1 MNHGADLPDVQSL
14 LFVRV
19 LIVASDRQHIRQ
31 ILIGVPTVNIQRAF
45 AEGEGYRVVY
55 ILDFLCGP
63 TAFQAE
69 YRSHCL
75 LRGSVYVNQWAT
87 RLPAC
92 LDCQVGRTACPLRL
106 RDITLEELKQLAEL
120 ETNRLVGPGPES
132 PVVVPSMELR
142 CILLSIRNAY

>member
-1 MNHGADLPDVQSL
+1 MVQICRTYGVP
-14 LFVRV
+14 FVRL

-31 ILIGVPTVNIQRAF
+31 ILIGVPTVTIQRAF

-106 RDITLEELKQLAEL
+106 RNITLEELQQLAQL
-120 ETNRLVGPGPES
+120 ETESRRPES
-132 PVVVPSMELR
+132 PVVIPSMELR